1 MVVPTRDGAVV
12 ALHRHP
18 VPGGP
23 PVILVHGISSNGR
36 FWDLDPDL
44 SLAAWLQARG
54 WDAWVLDLRGHG
66 HAAEAAPAP
75 LAYDW
80 TVDTYGRE
88 DAPAAVE
95 HVRRATGWSSVAWVG
110 HSMGGMVGAVY
121 LASGGDTAVSAF
133 VPVASPA
140 AFAKDDPLMGVGRA
154 ALAAGALLPRI
165 DSVRAARMT
174 IALGDPTGFRARLY
188 NAENV
193 PDTWLPRVMGRIV
206 SPLGR
211 MEMRHFARMIASERF
226 VSYDGTVDWGA
237 RLRGVSVPTLAFAGG
252 ADQVVP
258 AARASAWSDLLGG
271 SVEVV
276 AADRAHGVQA
286 DYGHLDFGVGVR
298 APEEIWPHIARFL
311 TEHPPRRAP

>member
-12 ALHRHP
+12 ALHRHA

-23 PVILVHGISSNGR
+23 PVLLVHGISSNGR
-36 FWDLDPDL
+36 FWDLDPEL

-66 HAAEAAPAP
+66 HAAEAAPTP
-75 LAYDW
+75 LSYDW

-88 DAPAAVE
+88 DAPAAVDF
-95 HVRRATGWSSVAWVG
+95 VRRATGFSRVAWVG

-121 LASGGDTAVSAF
+121 LASGGDRALSAF

-140 AFAKDDPLMGVGRA
+140 AFRKDDPLMGVGRV
-154 ALAAGALLPRI
+154 ALAAGAMLPRV
-165 DSVRAARMT
+165 DSAGAARLSL
-174 IALGDPTGFRARLY
+174 ALGDPTGLRGRLY

-193 PDTWLPRVMGRIV
+193 PDAWLSRVMGRIV

-211 MEMRHFARMIASERF
+211 MEMRHFARMIDAERF
-226 VSYDGTVDWGA
+226 QSYAGDVDWGA
-237 RLRGVSVPTLAFAGG
+237 RLRDVHVPTLAFSGG
-252 ADQVVP
+252 ADHVVP
-258 AARASAWSDLLGG
+258 PARAAAWTTLLGG
-271 SVEVV
+271 PVELVV
-276 AADRAHGVQA
+276 ADRAHGVQA

-298 APEEIWPHIARFL
+298 APTEIWPHIARFL
-311 TEHPPRRAP
+311 TEHPPHREP

>member
-1 MVVPTRDGAVV
+1 MAVPTRDGAVV

-36 FWDLDPDL
+36 FWDLDADL

-66 HAAEAAPAP
+66 HAAEAATAP

-80 TVDTYGRE
+80 TVDTYGQE
-88 DAPAAVE
+88 DAPAAVD
-95 HVRRATGWSSVAWVG
+95 HVRRATGWSRVAWVG
-110 HSMGGMVGAVY
+110 HSMGGLVGAVY
-121 LASGGDTAVSAF
+121 LASGGADAVSAF
-133 VPVASPA
+133 VPVASPG

-165 DSVRAARMT
+165 DSAGAARMSL
-174 IALGDPTGFRARLY
+174 AVGDPTGVRARLY

-193 PDTWLPRVMGRIV
+193 PDASLPRVMGRIV

-211 MEMRHFARMIASERF
+211 MEMRHFVRMIDAGRL
-226 VSYDGTVDWGA
+226 VSYDGTVDWSA
-237 RLRGVSVPTLAFAGG
+237 RLREVRVPTLAFAGG
-252 ADQVVP
+252 ADRVVP
-258 AARASAWSDLLGG
+258 PTRASAWAGMMGG
-271 SVEVV
+271 PVEVV
-276 AADRAHGVQA
+276 QADRAHGVHA

-298 APEEIWPHIARFL
+298 APTEIWPHIARFL
-311 TEHPPRRAP
+311 AENPPQR